1 MKYFAEIFENKVIN
15 VIVSEQDIPGLVE
28 YSVDG
33 SFRSNPAVIGGE
45 YDAANDVFILPKPYP
60 SWTLNTS
67 TFKWESPLGEAPTDG
82 VYRWDEESSSWIQL
96 S

>member
-15 VIVSEQDIPGLVE
+15 VLVSEENVDGAIE

-33 SFRSNPAVIGGE
+33 SFRANPAVIGGE
-45 YDAANDVFILPKPYP
+45 YDPTNDVFILPKPYP
-60 SWTLNTS
+60 SWTLNTL

>member
-15 VIVSEQDIPGLVE
+15 VLVSETDIEGLIE

-33 SFRSNPAVIGGE
+33 SFRANPAVIGGE
-45 YDAANDVFILPKPYP
+45 YDSTNDVFILPKPYN
-60 SWTLNTS
+60 SWVLNSS
-67 TFKWESPLGEAPTDG
+67 TFKWESPIGDAPSDG
-82 VYRWDEESSSWIQL
+82 VYRWNEEEDSWLKL